1 MRYCI
6 ICLLFSVLMLSCTQ
20 NQQSNTKEEQ
30 PPTLDENYQAAL
42 KQQLEGVNA
51 MESNAEQARAEAKE
65 AEKASKKDEV
75 LQWLQGTWS
84 WSGRIHVYGSQY
96 THVSCKLV
104 IDGDYATLYGNDGIS
119 SQGRIR
125 DIDFDEGIFHFGD
138 YSTCQFDYNNRIL
151 YYDRDNG
158 LRFKKTSQPSSSH
171 SSYGGSN
178 SSSSNNSS
186 NSRLMRKFNS
196 LNEEG
201 RRLTDEVGSY
211 YRTGQASPYTIQAVY
226 RLKQIQDE
234 KIDLARQMGDRDLEN
249 LCRQQKAQTL
259 TALRQMGF

>member
-1 MRYCI
+1 ME
-6 ICLLFSVLMLSCTQ
+6 LQ
-20 NQQSNTKEEQ
+20 KQKEKKI
-30 PPTLDENYQAAL
+30 LD
-42 KQQLEGVNA
+42 
-51 MESNAEQARAEAKE
+51 
-65 AEKASKKDEV
+65 
-75 LQWLQGTWS
+75 WLQGTWS
-84 WSGRIHVYGSQY
+84 WNGRIHVYGTQY
-96 THVSCKLV
+96 TNVSCKLV

-119 SQGRIR
+119 SQGRCR
-125 DIDFDEGIFHFGD
+125 DMDFDEGIFHFGD

-158 LRFKKTSQPSSSH
+158 LRFKKNSQPSSLH
-171 SSYGGSN
+171 SSYGSSN

-186 NSRLMRKFNS
+186 NSRLMSKFNS

-234 KIDLARQMGDRDLEN
+234 KIDLARQMGDRELEN
-249 LCRQQKAQTL
+249 LCRQQKTQTL
-259 TALRQMGF
+259 TALKQMGF